1 MTWPAAYRIADEQ
14 IAHWQRSGVTARE
27 AEIALRFDY
36 PASWQA
42 VRRKLARW
50 VMAQKDRWEE

>member
-1 MTWPAAYRIADEQ
+1 MTWPAAYRIADDQ
-14 IAHWQRSGVTARE
+14 IAYWQRAGVTALE

-42 VRRKLARW
+42 VRRKLAVW
-50 VMAQKDRWEE
+50 VVEHHELWED